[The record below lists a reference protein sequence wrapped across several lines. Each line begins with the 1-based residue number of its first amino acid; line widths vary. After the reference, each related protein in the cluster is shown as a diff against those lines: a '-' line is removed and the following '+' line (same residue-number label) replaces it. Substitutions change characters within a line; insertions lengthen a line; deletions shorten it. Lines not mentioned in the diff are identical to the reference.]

1 MENTN
6 KQVKQKQE
14 MDLIELM
21 QRFGDEDKCRA
32 YLELLRFPNG
42 VLCIRCQSSKI
53 SRIYTRAVFSCD
65 ACGYQ
70 FSVKTDT
77 IFHGSHL
84 PLQKWF
90 CAVYLMCE
98 SRKGISANQLK
109 RTLKVAYKTAWY
121 LCHRIRKA
129 VENAD
134 NALLTGIIE
143 CDETFVGGKAK
154 NMHQSVKEQKIQGRG
169 SVGKAI
175 VLGAKMRDGD
185 VRLEHSKNTTR
196 ETLHAFIKAKIANE
210 AECIMT
216 DEFPAYNG
224 IADADTRHEKVNH
237 SQGEYVRYDV
247 NGDIPT
253 NGVENVWSLFKRS
266 IVGAYHQI
274 SEKHLDRYLDEMEFR
289 FNNRNNPYIF
299 RDTIL
304 QMISSDNLEYQEL
317 IKDDVI

>member
-14 MDLIELM
+14 MDLIELIS
-21 QRFGDEDKCRA
+21 RFGSDEKCRQ

-42 VLCIRCQSSKI
+42 VFCIRCQSSKI
-53 SRIYTRAVFSCD
+53 SRNYKRNQFVCD
-65 ACGYQ
+65 ACNYQ
-70 FSVKTDT
+70 FSVTAGT
-77 IFHGSHL
+77 IFHNSHL

-134 NALLTGIIE
+134 NVLLTGIVE
-143 CDETFVGGKAK
+143 CDETFVGGLGK
-154 NMHQSVKEQKIQGRG
+154 NMHKSVKEQKIQGRG
-169 SVGKAI
+169 SVGKAV

-185 VRLEHSKNTTR
+185 VRLEHGKNTTR

-247 NGDIPT
+247 NGDVHT

-304 QMISSDNLEYQEL
+304 QMISSDNLEYKEL
-317 IKDDVI
+317 IKDE

>member
-1 MENTN
+1 MAKT
-6 KQVKQKQE
+6 VKQKQE
-14 MDLIELM
+14 MDLITLM
-21 QRFGDEDKCRA
+21 EKFGSEDKCFE
-32 YLELLRFPNG
+32 YLEALRFPNG
-42 VLCIRCQSSKI
+42 LFCIRCQSDKI
-53 SRIYTRAVFSCD
+53 SRIYERRQFHCD

-70 FSVKTDT
+70 FSVRTDT

-90 CAVYLMCE
+90 CAIYLMCE

-134 NALLTGIIE
+134 DTLLTGIIE
-143 CDETFVGGKAK
+143 ADETFIGGKAK
-154 NMHQSVKEQKIQGRG
+154 NMHKSVKEQKIQGRG
-169 SVGKAI
+169 AVGKAV
-175 VLGAKMRDGD
+175 VLGTKMRGGD
-185 VRLEHSKNTTR
+185 VRLVHEKNTTR
-196 ETLHAFIKAKIANE
+196 ETLHAFIKAKIAAD

-216 DEFPAYNG
+216 DEFPAYEG

-237 SQGEYVRYDV
+237 SKGEYVRYDV
-247 NGDIPT
+247 NGDIHT
-253 NGVENVWSLFKRS
+253 NGMENVWSLFKRS

-274 SEKHLDRYLDEMEFR
+274 SDKHLDRYLDEMEFR

-299 RDTIL
+299 RDMIL
-304 QMISSDNLEYQEL
+304 RLIASDNLEYKEL
-317 IKDDVI
+317 VKDVN

>member
-1 MENTN
+1 MT
-6 KQVKQKQE
+6 KTVKQKQE
-14 MDLIELM
+14 MDLITLM
-21 QRFGDEDKCRA
+21 EKFGSEDKCFE
-32 YLELLRFPNG
+32 YLEALRFPDG
-42 VLCIRCQSSKI
+42 VKCIRCRSDKI
-53 SRIYTRAVFSCD
+53 SRIYERRQYHCDSCT
-65 ACGYQ
+65 YQ
-70 FSVKTDT
+70 FSVRTDT

-129 VENAD
+129 VKNVDDAP
-134 NALLTGIIE
+134 LTGFIE
-143 CDETFVGGKAK
+143 CDETFVSGKAK
-154 NMHQSVKEQKIQGRG
+154 NIHKPVKEQKIQGLG
-169 SVGKAI
+169 SVGKAV

-185 VRLEHSKNTTR
+185 VRLEHGKNTIR
-196 ETLHAFIKAKIANE
+196 ETLHAFIKAKIAGE

-237 SQGEYVRYDV
+237 SQGEYVRYDSGG
-247 NGDIPT
+247 NIHT
-253 NGVENVWSLFKRS
+253 NGVENVRSLFKRS

-274 SEKHLDRYLDEMEFR
+274 SDKHLDRYLDEMEFR

-317 IKDDVI
+317 IKEVD